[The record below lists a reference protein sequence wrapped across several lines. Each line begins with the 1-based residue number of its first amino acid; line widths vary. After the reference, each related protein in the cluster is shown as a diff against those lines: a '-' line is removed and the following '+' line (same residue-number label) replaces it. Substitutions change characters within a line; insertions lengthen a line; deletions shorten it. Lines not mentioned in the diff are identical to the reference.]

1 MAYTELFQFLG
12 AFVRWSLSGF
22 KRPYI
27 EFHDEK
33 FERQNFI
40 ASIVFLVVI
49 FFGDAS
55 SNRFYDSGVK

>member
-1 MAYTELFQFLG
+1 MAYTELFQFIG

-33 FERQNFI
+33 FEKQNFA
-40 ASIVFLVVI
+40 ASVVFLIVI
-49 FFGDAS
+49 FLMILPAIGFLLRD
-55 SNRFYDSGVK
+55 